1 MVVTHRNLLDAHR
14 KKVTDL
20 IKQQAVKLEAM
31 RSATKLR
38 QESEARLSESQEE
51 KQHLEEMEKNFR
63 STFNQQS
70 IMLEDFSHKREQ
82 LS

>member
-1 MVVTHRNLLDAHR
+1 
-14 KKVTDL
+14 
-20 IKQQAVKLEAM
+20 M

-38 QESEARLSESQEE
+38 QESEARLAESQEE

-70 IMLEDFSHKREQ
+70 MMLEDFSHKREQ